1 MDFDLYLNIFIF
13 LISPIAGIAYII
25 AWFVKYKK
33 NKNYRPLQIGI
44 LLIAFPIITFF
55 IRKNDT
61 ANLMDKY
68 IIGNYYLKGGNE
80 IVLKINK
87 DNTYE
92 LSKIGIAIQARKG
105 KWRATPTNH
114 IDLEIT
120 EGGEVLQ
127 LDVVSMGDKTL
138 LSTYRG
144 SSSGIEFEKNN
155 SH

>member
-1 MDFDLYLNIFIF
+1 MDLDFYFNVFIF

-55 IRKNDT
+55 YRKNNT
-61 ANLMDKY
+61 ANLIDKY
-68 IIGNYYLKGGNE
+68 IIGNYHLKGGNE

-92 LSKIGIAIQARKG
+92 ISKIGISIQPNKG
-105 KWRATPTNH
+105 KWRPSPTNH
-114 IDLEIT
+114 VDLEIT

-127 LDVVSMGDKTL
+127 LDVVSMKDKTV
-138 LSTYRG
+138 LSTYGG

-155 SH
+155 SR